1 MCKLTDVKDALN
13 NSIHALV
20 EKRKDFV
27 MNKKTDF
34 IRNSKLSFEK
44 MIRIILQAGG
54 QSINKELAAYFNY
67 EISMPSPSAFCQKRS
82 KIQFDAFKFLF
93 SDFTKSCS
101 SSKLFKGYQLLAVD
115 GSEIYIPKNEADQ
128 DTYIYNGENKKGWNR
143 LHLNALYD
151 LENHFYLDAIINPG
165 KQTAERDALLEMLQR
180 DIYKNPFIIIADR
193 GYESYE
199 LLYYFLKNKIPFVF
213 RVKKPESCNAAILGK
228 IKLPKEKEFDT
239 NIILKVASRNTYGGK
254 KSVEKM
260 IEQGYKIISPQGLS
274 CLSTENPTCIFPL
287 IRIIKLQLNSGE
299 NEYLATNL
307 PNKEFSKEDIKN
319 LYGIRWG
326 IETSFK
332 ELKYNLAII
341 QFHSKRVEHIKQEIF
356 AKLTMYNFNRMITES
371 LEYEVKHGP
380 KYDHKINFSQAC
392 VYCKQF
398 FLSLIE
404 PQQMKEL
411 ILRST
416 TPIRPDRS
424 FERKVKKKQHIS
436 FEYRIT

>member
-27 MNKKTDF
+27 VNKNTDF

-54 QSINKELAAYFNY
+54 QSINKELASYFNY

-82 KIQFDAFKFLF
+82 KIQFEAFNFLF

-101 SSKLFKGYQLLAVD
+101 VSKLFKGYQLLAVD
-115 GSEIYIPKNEADQ
+115 GSEIYIPRNESDK

-165 KQTAERDALLEMLQR
+165 KQTAEREALLQMLQK

-199 LLYYFLKNKIPFVF
+199 LLYYFLENKIPFVF

-239 NIILKVASRNTYGGK
+239 DIILKVASKNTYSGK
-254 KSVEKM
+254 KSVKKM
-260 IEQGYKIISPQGLS
+260 IEQGYKIISPQSLS
-274 CLSTENPTCIFPL
+274 CLSTENPTYIFPL
-287 IRIIKLQLNSGE
+287 IRIIKLQLNNGE

-356 AKLTMYNFNRMITES
+356 AKLTMYNFNRMITEL
-371 LEYEVKHGP
+371 LESEVKHGP
-380 KYDHKINFSQAC
+380 KYEHKINFSQAC

-404 PQQMKEL
+404 SQQMKEL

-416 TPIRPDRS
+416 TPIRPDRY
-424 FERKVKKKQHIS
+424 FERKTKKRQHTS
-436 FEYRIT
+436 FQYRIA